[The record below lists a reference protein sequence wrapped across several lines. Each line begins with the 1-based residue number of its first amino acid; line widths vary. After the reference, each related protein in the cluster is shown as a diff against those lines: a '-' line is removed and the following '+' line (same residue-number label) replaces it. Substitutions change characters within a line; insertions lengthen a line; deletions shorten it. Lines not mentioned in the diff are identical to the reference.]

1 MNISYK
7 WLSEFVELTLAPQ
20 ELAAALT
27 SVGLAVEA
35 VHEVGD
41 DFILDIDLTSN
52 RPDCLSHLGVA
63 REIAVIEGRT
73 VKVPI
78 QASYAIEG
86 LTGYVASVEI
96 RDADLCPRY
105 SARIIRG
112 VKIGPSPDWMVKRLE
127 SIGQRPINNV
137 ADVTNYVLHELGQP
151 LHAFDLSKL
160 SGHKIIV
167 RRAVTGEKLRTLDGV
182 DRALDDQMLVI
193 ADAERPVAL
202 AGIMGGE
209 DSEISVETTDVLI
222 ESAYFAPASVRSTA
236 RRLGLHTEASHRF
249 ERGTD
254 PEGVLR
260 AQDRAA
266 QLIHEV
272 AGGRATSDT
281 LDVYPKRFIP
291 GDVEIRPE
299 RVERITGIPVPAA
312 QIERILSALGFVLRD
327 HVQATVVK
335 ADVSVSHVEENNFE
349 CQESLVYRAPS
360 WRVDIEREED
370 LIEEV
375 ARHTGFD
382 KIESSLPPTALAGE
396 YQPSERRKRAL
407 RNSLKYL
414 GFDEAINFSFVDA
427 SNDDRF
433 ELLESLSTLVVAGER
448 FVSLTN
454 PIIEGQDRM
463 RPTLL
468 PGLLNSVRHNFNHG
482 NRDVLLFEVGHVFA
496 SAGAAPT
503 LPREQESLALVITGG
518 ALEEGRA
525 GTRRELDFYDLKG
538 AVESASSSIG
548 LPELGFRPA
557 TVKHLR
563 EGQSAAIILDN
574 RTVGTIGRLA
584 DMVSTIYKF
593 RQPVYVA
600 EIDLT
605 LLLQTAEEQ
614 VRYSPVTRFPSVVRD
629 VSLLVHR
636 KVALVDVLEE
646 LSRVESPVY
655 RGAAFVDVYEGSNI
669 PDEKK
674 SLTLRLEYRGDD
686 RTLRDEE
693 VDILHA
699 EIVGKLQSRFDARV
713 RS

>member
-7 WLSEFVELTLAPQ
+7 WLTEFVELTLAPQ

-27 SVGLAVEA
+27 AVGLAVEA
-35 VHEVGD
+35 VHESGD
-41 DFILDIDLTSN
+41 DFIFDIDLTSN

-63 REIAVIEGRT
+63 REIAVIEGRSLRE
-73 VKVPI
+73 PI

-86 LTGYVASVEI
+86 LTADVASVEI
-96 RDADLCPRY
+96 RDTDLCPRY

-160 SGHKIIV
+160 HGHKIVV
-167 RRAVTGEKLRTLDGV
+167 RRAVNGEKLKTLDSIERTLDE
-182 DRALDDQMLVI
+182 QMLVI

-209 DSEISVETTDVLI
+209 DSEISDETTDVLI

-236 RRLGLHTEASHRF
+236 RRLALHTEASHRF

-260 AQDRAA
+260 AQERAA
-266 QLIHEV
+266 QLILEV

-281 LDVYPKRFIP
+281 LDVYPKPFIP
-291 GDVEIRPE
+291 RAVGVRPE
-299 RVERITGIPVPAA
+299 RVERITGIPVSAA
-312 QIERILSALGFVLRD
+312 EIQRILSALGFVLCD
-327 HVQATVVK
+327 SDMATVVK
-335 ADVSVSHVEENNFE
+335 AGVNVSSVEENKFE
-349 CQESLVYRAPS
+349 GQESLVYRAPS

-414 GFDEAINFSFVDA
+414 GFDEAINFSFIDA

-433 ELLESLSTLVVAGER
+433 ELLESLSALEVAGER
-448 FVSLTN
+448 FVALTN

-463 RPTLL
+463 RPSLL

-482 NRDVLLFEVGHVFA
+482 NRDVLLFEVGQVFA
-496 SAGAAPT
+496 SAGAAPA

-518 ALEEGRA
+518 AQEEGRA
-525 GTRRELDFYDLKG
+525 GTRREVDFYDLKG

-548 LPELGFRPA
+548 LSDLGFRPA

-563 EGQSAAIILDN
+563 EGQSAAIVLEN
-574 RTVGTIGRLA
+574 RTVGMIGRLA
-584 DMVSTIYKF
+584 DMVSTLYKF

-600 EIDLT
+600 EVDLT

-636 KVALVDVLEE
+636 KVVLVDLLEE
-646 LSRVESPVY
+646 LLLVESPVY
-655 RGAAFVDVYEGSNI
+655 RGAEFVDVYEGPNI
-669 PDEKK
+669 PDELK

-713 RS
+713 RT